1 MILLL
6 SVTLFS
12 CKEEKEE
19 VIQEEEIQ
27 ETKQIYVTITD
38 SIPTQEWQK
47 VATFPDRLG
56 KADDTL
62 AMNSIIGFE
71 YFEDQGELYIQSNA
85 DSFDLFINSHKADTS
100 FGKGICQI
108 DFSEVSVNGINSL
121 QLSSIE
127 NGTVDVYIPY
137 PIVIEGDLKEEGFHE
152 ETFKLISDII
162 SSDVEYGFPGAQ
174 LAVIRNNRLVYSNH
188 WGYLN
193 SYEKDGSRIS
203 DPVPVNNETLFD
215 LASVTKMFSANYAIQ
230 KLVSEGK
237 ISLEDKVYE
246 YLGERFYEDTMDFVY
261 DFGADPSLYEMKKW
275 KASIT
280 IEDLLKHQAGFP
292 PSPRY
297 FNLHVDGPSQEYLDD
312 GYNILYAGSEHSKET
327 KENTVEAICRT
338 PLQYEPGSRS
348 LYSDVDYMILGLI
361 VEEVSQTDLDSYLKE
376 NFFDPME
383 LKHITYNPLE
393 NGFTKED
400 CAATE
405 LNGNTRDGVI
415 DFPGIRTETIQGE
428 AHDEMAWYSMNGV
441 SGHAGLFSNAEDL
454 ARLASLMFTGG
465 YGKYHFFDRN
475 VIDTFISPN
484 GINNSNSGLGWA
496 RQGDDQRSWYFGST
510 TASDTIGHQGWTG
523 TLVMIDFER
532 NIVMV
537 YLTNLR
543 NTPLPDPE
551 ANANDFSG
559 LYYTAST
566 LGFVPELFSIGLDQ
580 DEDVHEQLLSLLKS
594 MCEDSE
600 KLVPIDADEKDPA
613 YLSYLSKQDVY
624 RKWISE

>member
-1 MILLL
+1 
-6 SVTLFS
+6 
-12 CKEEKEE
+12 
-19 VIQEEEIQ
+19 
-27 ETKQIYVTITD
+27 
-38 SIPTQEWQK
+38 
-47 VATFPDRLG
+47 
-56 KADDTL
+56 
-62 AMNSIIGFE
+62 
-71 YFEDQGELYIQSNA
+71 
-85 DSFDLFINSHKADTS
+85 
-100 FGKGICQI
+100 
-108 DFSEVSVNGINSL
+108 
-121 QLSSIE
+121 
-127 NGTVDVYIPY
+127 
-137 PIVIEGDLKEEGFHE
+137 
-152 ETFKLISDII
+152 
-162 SSDVEYGFPGAQ
+162 
-174 LAVIRNNRLVYSNH
+174 
-188 WGYLN
+188 
-193 SYEKDGSRIS
+193 
-203 DPVPVNNETLFD
+203 
-215 LASVTKMFSANYAIQ
+215 MFSANYAIQ

-261 DFGADPSLYEMKKW
+261 DFGADPGLYEMKKW

-327 KENTVEAICRT
+327 KENTIEAICRT
-338 PLQYEPGSRS
+338 PLQYEPRSRS

-405 LNGNTRDGVI
+405 LNGNTR
-415 DFPGIRTETIQGE
+415 

-441 SGHAGLFSNAEDL
+441 SGHAGLFANAEDL
-454 ARLASLMFTGG
+454 AKLASVMFTGG

-580 DEDVHEQLLSLLKS
+580 DEDVHEQFLSLLKS

-600 KLVPIDADEKDPA
+600 QLVPIDADEKDPA